1 MKQEVSLLLSIEDS
15 FIANSDVVV
24 TDCFIDL
31 TTDLLIDCYII
42 QRHRLITVRL

>member
-1 MKQEVSLLLSIEDS
+1 VKEELSLRWSIKDS

-31 TTDLLIDCYII
+31 LTDLLIDC
-42 QRHRLITVRL
+42 